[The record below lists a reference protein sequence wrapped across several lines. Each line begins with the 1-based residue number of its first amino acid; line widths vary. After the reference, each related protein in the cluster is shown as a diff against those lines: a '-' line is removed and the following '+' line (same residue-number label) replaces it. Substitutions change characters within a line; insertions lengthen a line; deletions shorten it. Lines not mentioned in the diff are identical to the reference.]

1 MPANSSTGSAKP
13 GAGLLDR
20 HDHIA
25 AVARAERN
33 AIGPAGGNPVSTIVC
48 TKLPDE
54 DVPECAQQSRAA
66 DLPIAEGAGWH
77 RAANCE
83 LIPARRRWPPRASMR
98 TQPLRILPQ
107 HDERVADIAAV
118 TAAAAL
124 ARRRPLLT
132 TVHKTDRALANNSR
146 LPPRTH
152 PECAACQRRNKA
164 PRSPLHRVAML
175 SRAILPPNRN
185 GTTCPSPL
193 EQDTIGN
200 ILLEAMRLVAFLFA
214 DRKGT
219 GSRLS
224 HLTR

>member
-1 MPANSSTGSAKP
+1 MIAMITLPLSRVRSGMQSVQPAAIRSALSSARSSLTKTCPNALNK
-13 GAGLLDR
+13 AGR
-20 HDHIA
+20 RIF
-25 AVARAERN
+25 
-33 AIGPAGGNPVSTIVC
+33 
-48 TKLPDE
+48 
-54 DVPECAQQSRAA
+54 
-66 DLPIAEGAGWH
+66 PIAEGAGWH

-107 HDERVADIAAV
+107 HDEPVADIAAV

>member
-1 MPANSSTGSAKP
+1 
-13 GAGLLDR
+13 
-20 HDHIA
+20 
-25 AVARAERN
+25 
-33 AIGPAGGNPVSTIVC
+33 
-48 TKLPDE
+48 
-54 DVPECAQQSRAA
+54 
-66 DLPIAEGAGWH
+66 
-77 RAANCE
+77 
-83 LIPARRRWPPRASMR
+83 MR

-164 PRSPLHRVAML
+164 PRSPLHRIAML
-175 SRAILPPNRN
+175 SRAIFPPNRN

-200 ILLEAMRLVAFLFA
+200 ICLRQCGSLPSFSLTGRVPEVVYRILPAESGNTSTSIA
-214 DRKGT
+214 DHRK
-219 GSRLS
+219 
-224 HLTR
+224 